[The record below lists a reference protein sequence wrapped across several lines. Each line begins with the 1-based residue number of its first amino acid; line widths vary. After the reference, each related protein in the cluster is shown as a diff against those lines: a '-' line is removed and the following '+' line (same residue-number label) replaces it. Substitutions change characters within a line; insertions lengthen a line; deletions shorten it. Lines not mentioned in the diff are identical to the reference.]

1 MTLSLMVPDRT
12 GGVRIRGLTTLVV
25 CCLCADGESSR
36 RRRRRGQ
43 RVNSALSKKLQ
54 GTTHLE
60 TGANCLQVLKDGC
73 SIEASTDTSFQ
84 GCAFCSRLFLE
95 SGDGVFGEGR
105 IKEGKW

>member
-1 MTLSLMVPDRT
+1 MASRLV
-12 GGVRIRGLTTLVV
+12 GVGAEVNG
-25 CCLCADGESSR
+25 D
-36 RRRRRGQ
+36 
-43 RVNSALSKKLQ
+43 NSALSKKLQ

-105 IKEGKW
+105 IKRENGEKVGVGQHFEGFLRC